1 MHEMICSGKEY
12 EKFGKQDPQRP
23 NPWQLDQGFGAESKV
38 MKVSDSYGDVCGYP
52 VMLPRLLAGMIRTWA
67 QKGAVTS

>member
-1 MHEMICSGKEY
+1 
-12 EKFGKQDPQRP
+12 
-23 NPWQLDQGFGAESKV
+23 